1 MVPGIADEGTRLP
14 RPLAASFVAVILG
27 ATAVALVWSTLP
39 VGQASRIA
47 GPTKVDVIS
56 RQIDSG
62 GAGRSGETAPDFEW
76 VAPDGRSVRLSSLRG
91 HPVVIN
97 FWATWCDPCRA
108 EMPLLDAAAASDPRI
123 TFLAVDLDEDGP
135 KIRSFFD
142 RIGIRKLEPMLDVGG
157 ATSRR
162 YGLAS
167 VPSTYFVDAGG
178 TIRHVQVG
186 QLDREK
192 LDRAVGTIG

>member
-1 MVPGIADEGTRLP
+1 MVPGIADEPTRLP
-14 RPLAASFVAVILG
+14 RPLALGFVALILG
-27 ATAVALVWSTLP
+27 ATVLAFAWPTLP
-39 VGQASRIA
+39 LGQRSGVA
-47 GPTKVDVIS
+47 GPTRVDVIA
-56 RQIDSG
+56 RQIDGG
-62 GAGRSGETAPDFEW
+62 GAGRVGEAAPDFEW

-108 EMPLLDAAAASDPRI
+108 EMPLLDAAAAADPKI

-135 KIRSFFD
+135 KIRAFFD
-142 RIGIRKLEPMLDVGG
+142 QIGIRKLEPMLDVGG
-157 ATSRR
+157 VTSRR
-162 YGLAS
+162 YGLAG

-192 LDRAVGTIG
+192 LDRAMGTIG